1 MCFSWEKSVYRRP
14 SQRAVVESSRL
25 VIQNRVNYVGK
36 EVQSNSTC
44 CQSNRSIPFVW
55 MLHLLIMLPLTTEV
69 CFEATVGG
77 IKASTLILCFL
88 FNHKGTNTFG
98 QPTCLGRAFYF
109 FSFCV
114 CNCDRGLTIF
124 LVTEKHTNIFF
135 AVSFRT
141 GPSSTFLIL
150 PTYSKL
156 KVWKQDRIHVKNYAS
171 CWF

>member
-25 VIQNRVNYVGK
+25 VIQNRVNGVGK
-36 EVQSNSTC
+36 EVQSSSSC

-55 MLHLLIMLPLTTEV
+55 MIHLLIMLPLTTEV

-77 IKASTLILCFL
+77 IKATDLILCFL
-88 FNHKGTNTFG
+88 FNHEGTNTFG
-98 QPTCLGRAFYF
+98 QPTFLGIVFV
-109 FSFCV
+109 FSLCV
-114 CNCDRGLTIF
+114 CNCDRGFTIS
-124 LVTEKHTNIFF
+124 LGTEKHTNVFF

-171 CWF
+171 YWS